1 MKRGTVFEHK
11 HWLDN
16 KNMPLLC
23 YVTCTRGDLI
33 YYTDWN
39 PDGEQSNGKWWF
51 DSKHLN
57 KYVGKVLEAA

>member
-23 YVTCTRGDLI
+23 YVTCARGDLI

-39 PDGEQSNGKWWF
+39 PKGEQSNGKWWF
-51 DSKHLN
+51 DLKDLN
-57 KYVGKVLEAA
+57 KYVGKILEAA